1 MTASLGSVTD
11 TLNYNW
17 HCAYANEFSVAAEG
31 LDGDKMRTTA
41 KDAIG
46 LMRGHNF
53 AGRLSAIRIRIG
65 HV

>member
-1 MTASLGSVTD
+1 
-11 TLNYNW
+11 
-17 HCAYANEFSVAAEG
+17 VAVEG

-46 LMRGHNF
+46 LMRGYNF
-53 AGRLSAIRIRIG
+53 AGRLSGFRIEIG